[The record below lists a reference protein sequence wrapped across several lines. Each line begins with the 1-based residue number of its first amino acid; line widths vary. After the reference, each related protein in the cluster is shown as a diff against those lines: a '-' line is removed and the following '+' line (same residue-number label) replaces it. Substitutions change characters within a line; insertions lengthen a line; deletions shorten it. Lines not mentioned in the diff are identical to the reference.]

1 MSSSLRSGRWSFSF
15 SERYREI
22 CELLS
27 LIGDVALKDG
37 RTELALLSTADL
49 GVESES
55 SLADLHKRA
64 KQVGLELC
72 PAEVAPQLRL
82 DYRNQ
87 PLGEA
92 LNISMEPVATHRGE
106 PTGQDPGRAECPQ
119 ACRNS
124 DAPFVPESQSFLK
137 KFCCCFAA
145 HPSMEDPDVE
155 YGPRCLHPIREKV
168 SGRQCLLN
176 RRHLRAIP
184 MDLAKSDSERQ
195 RFESVSNPCLI
206 ASPPRSN
213 LLAQLS
219 VIQLGPNNL

>member
-92 LNISMEPVATHRGE
+92 LNIAMEPVATHRGE

-137 KFCCCFAA
+137 KCCCCFAA
-145 HPSMEDPDVE
+145 YPSVEDPDVGWLATLPLVT
-155 YGPRCLHPIREKV
+155 YQAGQAV
-168 SGRQCLLN
+168 
-176 RRHLRAIP
+176 LRAASTTGQ
-184 MDLAKSDSERQ
+184 L
-195 RFESVSNPCLI
+195 LI
-206 ASPPRSN
+206 LKEGKVA
-213 LLAQLS
+213 
-219 VIQLGPNNL
+219 